1 MLLVVFLRH
10 SLFLRNR
17 LSICGVNVW
26 SNMLENQLLVSGRQ
40 HAAGGGG
47 GPMVQVTHRAK
58 IRQLTIE
65 RGSSKSR
72 FGGSKRLYCTGCSGR
87 LRIGY
92 HHVTKGVF

>member
-1 MLLVVFLRH
+1 MASFLTVFCCGLIAVVLVNLRH

-47 GPMVQVTHRAK
+47 GPMVQVSHRAK
-58 IRQLTIE
+58 MMPAID
-65 RGSSKSR
+65 
-72 FGGSKRLYCTGCSGR
+72 Y
-87 LRIGY
+87 
-92 HHVTKGVF
+92 